1 MQTHFAFIWQVYR
14 QLYAPNP
21 FIGHSEQD
29 LKQYLKDVG
38 GKCKGKC
45 AEDNNTITGVSSL
58 PSSPSFAPPVMTK
71 MPESPTMGGQCFGDP
86 YTNVI
91 CPLNI
96 SADRASLMQAVARV
110 KMNGKN
116 GLERSA
122 SGDDAGK
129 GTAALNNGR
138 SRNGAEKEVRETF
151 TFGDMQILTLQKGLD
166 KKPKKQRRG
175 IFFFSRK
182 KNS

>member
-1 MQTHFAFIWQVYR
+1 MYR

-29 LKQYLKDVG
+29 LQQYLREVAK
-38 GKCKGKC
+38 KSKSNSKC
-45 AEDNNTITGVSSL
+45 AGDNDNTITGVSSL
-58 PSSPSFAPPVMTK
+58 PSSPSFPPLTK
-71 MPESPTMGGQCFGDP
+71 MPESPTMGGQCFGDMHI
-86 YTNVI
+86 NGI
-91 CPLNI
+91 CPLNII

-129 GTAALNNGR
+129 DNAKLNNGK
-138 SRNGAEKEVRETF
+138 SKNEAEKDVRKIF
-151 TFGDMQILTLQKGLD
+151 CLWNMQIPFRVEATRNKRSNEGAYSSLAERRVA
-166 KKPKKQRRG
+166 KQD
-175 IFFFSRK
+175 S
-182 KNS
+182 